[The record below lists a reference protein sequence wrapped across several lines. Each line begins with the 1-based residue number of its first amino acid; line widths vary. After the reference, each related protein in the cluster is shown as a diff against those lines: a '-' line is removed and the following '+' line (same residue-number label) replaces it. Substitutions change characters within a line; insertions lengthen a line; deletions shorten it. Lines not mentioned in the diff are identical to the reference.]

1 MWPDFPGYVP
11 GSKFTHLMSCS
22 LEMLFSVAAIYLWP
36 FSVTAAGERHGSQ
49 VEKGQK
55 TRSRALTFPWTPKQ
69 RGDGA
74 AEAGCASFG
83 VMEVP

>member
-1 MWPDFPGYVP
+1 
-11 GSKFTHLMSCS
+11 MSCS

-36 FSVTAAGERHGSQ
+36 FSVTAAGEWHGDQ
-49 VEKGQK
+49 VGKGQK
-55 TRSRALTFPWTPKQ
+55 TQSRAVTLPWTPKQ

-74 AEAGCASFG
+74 AEAGYVYFG